1 MPDRLVS
8 ARGMRLNLGVGR
20 PPPRRSRNAHV
31 SELFPPFQPDRDEPR
46 RRRFKPI
53 PFRLLAPNLITL
65 LGLAL
70 GLTGM
75 RLVIEGKLEMG
86 VVCVLIAAALDGV
99 DGRLARFLK
108 GTSRFGAQLDSLA
121 DFVNFGVVPA
131 VVLYHFALKDLKNF
145 GWLVCI
151 VFAISMCL
159 RLARFNVMIDD
170 PNRPDWQKNFFTGMP
185 APAGAVTVM
194 LPLYLHFLDVP
205 MTGVAMALLIAL
217 YVLACAFLT
226 ISTVPMFA
234 GKTLGVKVPRPWVA
248 PIFVAVILVVGLIV
262 AYPFEALTFIVFAY
276 FAAIP
281 LSVASY
287 RAQERQDALAGVQ
300 TNAGAVLAAGGEEQ
314 PSNPPDKPA

>member
-1 MPDRLVS
+1 L
-8 ARGMRLNLGVGR
+8 
-20 PPPRRSRNAHV
+20 
-31 SELFPPFQPDRDEPR
+31 SELFPPFQPDRDEPKK
-46 RRRFKPI
+46 RRFRPI
-53 PFRLLAPNLITL
+53 PFRLLVPNLITL

-75 RLVIEGKLEMG
+75 RLAIEGRLEMG
-86 VVCVLIAAALDGV
+86 VVCILAAAALDGV

-131 VVLYHFALKDLKNF
+131 VVLYHFALKDLRNF
-145 GWLVCI
+145 GWIVCI
-151 VFAISMCL
+151 IFAIAMCL

-170 PNRPDWQKNFFTGMP
+170 PDRPDWQKNFFTGMP

-205 MTGVAMALLIAL
+205 MEGRAIAILIAL

-226 ISTVPMFA
+226 ISTVPMYA
-234 GKTLGVKVPRPWVA
+234 GKTLGAKVPRGLVA
-248 PIFVAVILVVGLIV
+248 PIFVGVILAVGLV
-262 AYPFEALTFIVFAY
+262 FAYPFEMLSLIVIGY

-281 LSVASY
+281 LSVRRY
-287 RAQERQDALAGVQ
+287 RALGQAHAAQAAER
-300 TNAGAVLAAGGEEQ
+300 AAEHTA
-314 PSNPPDKPA
+314 PPA

>member
-1 MPDRLVS
+1 M
-8 ARGMRLNLGVGR
+8 
-20 PPPRRSRNAHV
+20 
-31 SELFPPFQPDRDEPR
+31 SELFPPFQPDKDEPR
-46 RRRFKPI
+46 KRRFKPI

-75 RLVIEGKLEMG
+75 RLAIEGKLELG

-131 VVLYHFALKDLKNF
+131 VVLYHFVLKDLKNF
-145 GWLVCI
+145 GWIICI
-151 VFAISMCL
+151 IFAIAMCL

-185 APAGAVTVM
+185 APAGAVTAM
-194 LPLYLHFLDVP
+194 LPLYLYFLGVP
-205 MTGVAMALLIAL
+205 IVPYGAVPVGLYLLF
-217 YVLACAFLT
+217 CAFLT
-226 ISTVPMFA
+226 ISTVPMYA
-234 GKTLGVKVPRPWVA
+234 GKTLGAKVPRNWVA
-248 PIFVAVILVVGLIV
+248 PIFISVILAIALVV
-262 AYPFEALTFIVFAY
+262 AYPFEMLSLIVIGY

-281 LSVASY
+281 LSVQRFRALELADRMAAAKAS
-287 RAQERQDALAGVQ
+287 AM
-300 TNAGAVLAAGGEEQ
+300 AAETSQ
-314 PSNPPDKPA
+314 MPAPAS

>member
-1 MPDRLVS
+1 L
-8 ARGMRLNLGVGR
+8 
-20 PPPRRSRNAHV
+20 
-31 SELFPPFQPDRDEPR
+31 SELFPPFQPDRDEPKK
-46 RRRFKPI
+46 RRFKPI

-75 RLVIEGKLEMG
+75 RLAIEGRLELG

-131 VVLYHFALKDLKNF
+131 VILYHFVLKELKNF
-145 GWLVCI
+145 GWIVCI
-151 VFAISMCL
+151 IFAIAMCL

-185 APAGAVTVM
+185 APAGAVTAM
-194 LPLYLHFLDVP
+194 LPLYLHFLGVP
-205 MTGVAMALLIAL
+205 VAPYGAVLVAL
-217 YVLACAFLT
+217 YLLLCAFLT
-226 ISTVPMFA
+226 ISTVPMYA
-234 GKTLGVKVPRPWVA
+234 GKTLGTKVPRNWVA
-248 PIFVAVILVVGLIV
+248 PIFLGVTLVFALVV
-262 AYPFEALTFIVFAY
+262 AYPFEALSLIVIAY

-281 LSVASY
+281 ISVKKF
-287 RAQERQDALAGVQ
+287 RALEQADRDAAAKAAQKAGQVVPE
-300 TNAGAVLAAGGEEQ
+300 AEAPG
-314 PSNPPDKPA
+314 PA

>member
-1 MPDRLVS
+1 M
-8 ARGMRLNLGVGR
+8 
-20 PPPRRSRNAHV
+20 

-46 RRRFKPI
+46 RKRFKPI

-75 RLVIEGKLEMG
+75 RLAIEGKLELG
-86 VVCVLIAAALDGV
+86 VLCVLGAAALDGV

-131 VVLYHFALKDLKNF
+131 VMLYHFVLKDLRSF
-145 GWLVCI
+145 GWIICI
-151 VFAISMCL
+151 VFAIAMCL

-185 APAGAVTVM
+185 APAGAVTAM
-194 LPLYLHFLDVP
+194 LPFYLQFLGVP
-205 MTGVAMALLIAL
+205 VAPYGAVPVAVYL
-217 YVLACAFLT
+217 LACAFLT

-234 GKTLGVKVPRPWVA
+234 GKTLGAKVPRTMVA
-248 PIFVAVILVVGLIV
+248 PIFVAVILAIGLVV
-262 AYPFEALTFIVFAY
+262 AYPFEALSVIVVVY
-276 FAAIP
+276 FATIP
-281 LSVASY
+281 LSVKAFRGHERADRARADLEAEADARKAAEPDPAMPGAS
-287 RAQERQDALAGVQ
+287 AP
-300 TNAGAVLAAGGEEQ
+300 AVS
-314 PSNPPDKPA
+314 P

>member
-1 MPDRLVS
+1 M
-8 ARGMRLNLGVGR
+8 
-20 PPPRRSRNAHV
+20 
-31 SELFPPFQPDRDEPR
+31 SELFPPFQPDRDEPK
-46 RRRFKPI
+46 RRRFQPI

-75 RLVIEGKLEMG
+75 RLVIEGRLELG

-131 VVLYHFALKDLKNF
+131 VVLYHFVLKGLSHV
-145 GWLVCI
+145 GWIICVI
-151 VFAISMCL
+151 FAIAMCL

-170 PNRPDWQKNFFTGMP
+170 PSRPDWQKNFFTGMP

-194 LPLYLHFLDVP
+194 LPLYLHFLGVP
-205 MTGVAMALLIAL
+205 VAPYGAPLIAA

-226 ISTVPMFA
+226 ISTVPMYA
-234 GKTLGVKVPRPWVA
+234 GKTLGVRVPRAWVA
-248 PIFVAVILVVGLIV
+248 PIFVAVILAVGLVV
-262 AYPFEALTFIVFAY
+262 AYPFEALTVIVLAY

-281 LSVASY
+281 LSVAKY
-287 RAQERQDALAGVQ
+287 RALERADE
-300 TNAGAVLAAGGEEQ
+300 AAAKAKAEISPEPPPQ
-314 PSNPPDKPA
+314 SPSA

>member
-1 MPDRLVS
+1 VS
-8 ARGMRLNLGVGR
+8 EGGFGVNLGGAPAR
-20 PPPRRSRNAHV
+20 HRRIPPV

-46 RRRFKPI
+46 KRRFKPI

-75 RLVIEGKLEMG
+75 RLVIEGRLEIG

-131 VVLYHFALKDLKNF
+131 VILYKFALFELKNL
-145 GWLVCI
+145 GWIICI
-151 VFAISMCL
+151 VFAIAMCL

-194 LPLYLHFLDVP
+194 LPLYLHFLGLAVA
-205 MTGVAMALLIAL
+205 GYAMAALIAL

-226 ISTVPMFA
+226 ISTVPMYA
-234 GKTLGVKVPRPWVA
+234 GKTLGVRVPRVWVA
-248 PIFVAVILVVGLIV
+248 PIFVAVILIVGLVV
-262 AYPFEALTFIVFAY
+262 AYPFEALTVIVLAY
-276 FAAIP
+276 FATIP

-287 RAQERQDALAGVQ
+287 RRQERADEQAARAAAEADAPEH
-300 TNAGAVLAAGGEEQ
+300 AA
-314 PSNPPDKPA
+314 PPPA

>member
-1 MPDRLVS
+1 VS
-8 ARGMRLNLGVGR
+8 D
-20 PPPRRSRNAHV
+20 
-31 SELFPPFQPDRDEPR
+31 LFPPFQPDRDEPR
-46 RRRFKPI
+46 KRRFKPI

-75 RLVIEGKLEMG
+75 RLAIEGKLEMG

-108 GTSRFGAQLDSLA
+108 GTSRFGAELDSLA

-145 GWLVCI
+145 GWIVCI
-151 VFAISMCL
+151 IFAIAMCL

-185 APAGAVTVM
+185 APAGAVTAM
-194 LPLYLHFLDVP
+194 LPLYLHFLGVP
-205 MTGVAMALLIAL
+205 VLPYGAPLVAVYLLL
-217 YVLACAFLT
+217 CAFLT
-226 ISTVPMFA
+226 ISTVPMYA
-234 GKTLGVKVPRPWVA
+234 GKTLGAKVPRAWVA
-248 PIFVAVILVVGLIV
+248 PIFLAVVVLIALLVSH
-262 AYPFEALTFIVFAY
+262 PFEVLSVIVIAY

-281 LSVASY
+281 LSVSRYRTLDKAHQAALQASH
-287 RAQERQDALAGVQ
+287 AAAAATPAAASPAPPARQD
-300 TNAGAVLAAGGEEQ
+300 
-314 PSNPPDKPA
+314 

>member
-1 MPDRLVS
+1 M
-8 ARGMRLNLGVGR
+8 
-20 PPPRRSRNAHV
+20 
-31 SELFPPFQPDRDEPR
+31 SELFPPFQPDKDEPR
-46 RRRFKPI
+46 KRRFKPI

-75 RLVIEGKLEMG
+75 RLAIEGKLELG

-131 VVLYHFALKDLKNF
+131 VVLYHFVLKDLKNF
-145 GWLVCI
+145 GWIVCI
-151 VFAISMCL
+151 IFAIAMCL

-185 APAGAVTVM
+185 APAGAVTAM
-194 LPLYLHFLDVP
+194 LPLYLYFLGVP
-205 MTGVAMALLIAL
+205 IVPYGAVPVGLYLLF
-217 YVLACAFLT
+217 CAFLT
-226 ISTVPMFA
+226 ISTVPMYA
-234 GKTLGVKVPRPWVA
+234 GKTLGAKVPRNWVA
-248 PIFVAVILVVGLIV
+248 PIFISVILAIALVV
-262 AYPFEALTFIVFAY
+262 AYPFEMLSLIVIGY

-281 LSVASY
+281 LSMQKFRALELADRMAAAKAS
-287 RAQERQDALAGVQ
+287 AMAAETPQ
-300 TNAGAVLAAGGEEQ
+300 T
-314 PSNPPDKPA
+314 PAPAS

>member
-1 MPDRLVS
+1 M
-8 ARGMRLNLGVGR
+8 
-20 PPPRRSRNAHV
+20 
-31 SELFPPFQPDRDEPR
+31 SELFPPFQPDKDEPR
-46 RRRFKPI
+46 KRRFKPI

-75 RLVIEGKLEMG
+75 RLAIEGKLELG

-131 VVLYHFALKDLKNF
+131 VVLYHFVLKDLKNF
-145 GWLVCI
+145 GWIICI
-151 VFAISMCL
+151 IFAIAMCL

-185 APAGAVTVM
+185 APAGAVTAM
-194 LPLYLHFLDVP
+194 LPLYLYFLGVP
-205 MTGVAMALLIAL
+205 IVPYGAVPVGLYLLF
-217 YVLACAFLT
+217 CAFLT
-226 ISTVPMFA
+226 ISTVPMYA
-234 GKTLGVKVPRPWVA
+234 GKTLGAKVPRNWVA
-248 PIFVAVILVVGLIV
+248 PIFISVILAIALVV
-262 AYPFEALTFIVFAY
+262 AYPFEMLSLIVVGY

-281 LSVASY
+281 LSVQKFRALELADRMAAAKAS
-287 RAQERQDALAGVQ
+287 AM
-300 TNAGAVLAAGGEEQ
+300 AAETPQ
-314 PSNPPDKPA
+314 APAPAS

>member
-1 MPDRLVS
+1 VS
-8 ARGMRLNLGVGR
+8 D
-20 PPPRRSRNAHV
+20 
-31 SELFPPFQPDRDEPR
+31 LFPPFQPDRDEPKK
-46 RRRFKPI
+46 RRFKPI

-75 RLVIEGKLEMG
+75 RLAIEGKLELG

-108 GTSRFGAQLDSLA
+108 GTSRFGEQLDSLA

-131 VVLYHFALKDLKNF
+131 VILYHFVLRDLKNL
-145 GWLVCI
+145 GWIVCI
-151 VFAISMCL
+151 IFAIAMCL

-170 PNRPDWQKNFFTGMP
+170 PDRPDWQKNFFTGMP

-194 LPLYLHFLDVP
+194 LPFYLHFLGFPVQPYGAVP
-205 MTGVAMALLIAL
+205 VAL

-226 ISTVPMFA
+226 ISTVPMYA
-234 GKTLGVKVPRPWVA
+234 GKTLGARVPRQWVA
-248 PIFVAVILVVGLIV
+248 PIFVIVTLAVALVV
-262 AYPFEALTFIVFAY
+262 AYPFEALSLIVIGY

-281 LSVASY
+281 LGI
-287 RAQERQDALAGVQ
+287 RAFRAREQADREAARALAGQ
-300 TNAGAVLAAGGEEQ
+300 PAG
-314 PSNPPDKPA
+314 PPPAETVA